1 MSDLDKYRIEVRV
14 QSAYLPEQSD
24 EERNRFVFGYM
35 VTIHNAGRIGARLMS
50 RHWIVRHGDGRV
62 QEVRGPG
69 VVGEQPHL
77 APGETFQYTSGTL
90 LETPA
95 GSMEGS
101 YRFVADDGT
110 EFDAA
115 IPRFELDM
123 PRTLH

>member
-1 MSDLDKYRIEVRV
+1 MSEQDKYRIEVHVRP
-14 QSAYLPEQSD
+14 AYLPEQSD
-24 EERNRFVFGYM
+24 EGRNRFVFSYT
-35 VTIHNAGRIGARLMS
+35 VTIRNAGRIGARLLS
-50 RHWIVRHGDGRV
+50 RHWIVRHGNGRV

-77 APGETFQYTSGTL
+77 DPGEAFQYTSGTL
-90 LETPA
+90 LETPV

-110 EFDAA
+110 EFEAE
-115 IPRFELDM
+115 IPRFELNM

>member
-1 MSDLDKYRIEVRV
+1 MSSTDKYRIEVQV
-14 QSAYLPEQSD
+14 TPAYLPEQSD
-24 EERNRFVFGYM
+24 EQRNRFVFRYT
-35 VTIHNAGRIGARLMS
+35 VTIRNTGRIGAKLLT
-50 RHWIVRHGDGRV
+50 RHWIVRHGNGRV

-77 APGETFQYTSGTL
+77 DPGEGFQYTSGTL
-90 LETPA
+90 LETPV

-101 YRFVADDGT
+101 YRFLADDGT

-115 IPRFELDM
+115 IPRFELNM